1 MIGKAKCIAHTGAAI
16 GYGHDKEN
24 AQEIGRYDVVGDN
37 PKALA
42 NDFLSY
48 QNMNHRTSNN
58 TISMVLSPEPK
69 DGKDLSNEALND
81 ITKDFLKEM
90 NLDKN
95 QWVAYVHTDKAHKHI
110 HVYANRIDSQGKA
123 YKDKFIGK
131 QASQCADR
139 VAQARG
145 LTRAKQVELDK
156 SQELK
161 STRERISDFSDKVVH
176 ENKPKSIESYI
187 EQFNKRGKEE
197 GLRVQK
203 YINKQGNFQGL
214 QYFKGDQKFK
224 ASEVGRHLSAK
235 NMVNIADNVKSLL
248 NPTGAIIKSITNII
262 TKGFDKEQG
271 HEHSL

>member
-1 MIGKAKCIAHTGAAI
+1 MIGKATCIAHTGAAI

-24 AQEIGRYDVVGDN
+24 AQEIGRYDVAGDN
-37 PKALA
+37 SQALA
-42 NDFLSY
+42 NDFLPY
-48 QNMNHRTSNN
+48 QNMNQRTSNN

-69 DGKDLSNEALND
+69 DGKNLSNDALND

-90 NLDKN
+90 HLDKH

-110 HVYANRIDSQGKA
+110 HVYANRIDSKGKA

-131 QASQCADR
+131 HASQCADR
-139 VAQARG
+139 VAQERG

-161 STRERISDFSDKVVH
+161 PIRERISDLSDKVVH
-176 ENKPKSIESYI
+176 EHKPKSIESYI
-187 EQFNKRGKEE
+187 DQFNKRGKEE

-235 NMVNIADNVKSLL
+235 NMINIASKAKALL
-248 NPTGAIIKSITNII
+248 NPTGAVIKLITNII
-262 TKGFDKEQG
+262 TKGFDKEQSHG
-271 HEHSL
+271 HGL